1 MNDDALLD
9 LFILA
14 SEEGY
19 DGDVVKFHD
28 LLKQND
34 GAFSDAYA
42 MAKDNGYEGDE
53 DSLRALLGLN
63 KTLRENVEQKFLKDL
78 PKLQYDMP
86 KTSTIVP
93 TVELE
98 DELEQAKQNEEN
110 VKQTLEGNNKLTPTQ
125 STSNSLANMFT
136 QLSGWDNRIARVAY
150 AVQGDVAGM
159 QGEQL
164 EINRLQ
170 SKIKPVIE
178 PDKMFDTFDD
188 GVQFEDMGVIAASMT
203 NALTGLGVS
212 FLERTAGAF
221 IGGATGAVGG
231 GLAGLAVA
239 GPAGALAGAATG
251 LTMGFTY
258 GGFAGLA
265 SDMIASSIIDYNT
278 EKAKK
283 MGITYEELVEKGEA
297 EISMPATFGLF
308 QAQLE
313 KFQLGAIGRAIGK
326 TSGSFKK
333 FIVDLLETGSA
344 NTLQELGQEI
354 IAVTN
359 EEVGKLSGD
368 PDKNILDVTPEEL
381 GDIYERNKT
390 RISNAA
396 MNGLMGGK
404 GAMVLGRVAKGGAKY
419 GQENLSKLVTLYRTE
434 AQAKKQQEVIE
445 TLSEVYKEKNNP
457 DTTAK
462 TSKSLEEV
470 ENAAIESMRDIQN
483 ENIDVIER
491 LDEQEVDRSVEI
503 YDRLKTIDR
512 NISLINSS
520 DRDIATK
527 RLYVKPLQ
535 EEIGNLTRELSAL
548 RNEAAQRPDPIEA
561 QVAVAPFYNRE
572 VLSVDEARNIREDQ
586 SYKLYLETINNTAK
600 VTGVTIDGIDQ
611 AIGGYYLQEKDKAI
625 TEVSNVVRVT
635 ADNLDQVTEFAAL
648 MGGLTPEVQEST
660 IAGEEVEW
668 DGERHNADVYTVKVS
683 DAQGTLDALI
693 KVGITDFTLNET
705 ENTLTLFDIHDFRT
719 ADIDTKYENLL
730 TELEANNINYET
742 TELKAAD
749 SRFIG
754 EKERKQILQT
764 LRERQAESSPEG
776 KILRDKIKQAL
787 GNKAGES
794 QLTTEQQEVNEILK
808 LQGKKPKYSTQ
819 QTQQDITYDVD
830 EMVEEMNAMAS
841 EKVNY
846 NPTGLSTTNTVNVN
860 ALLERFPGV
869 KVIDDIARFNGIP
882 MVFTISDELTT
893 GKISNPFSKVVHSFE
908 GGSGFNQLYLN
919 LAWANTTESKANE
932 SIQAAKIAYEK
943 NKPLF
948 DRLWDEGKIPYG
960 HIPMAVI
967 KMGDDGIYNNQ
978 ALYEYSASQIK
989 KAIPERNRVRA
1000 QKELVKLVK
1009 NNAKVSEF
1017 VSKYRTI
1024 DETMANIADLPLTI
1038 RKVVG
1043 DNIFTGNIK
1052 KDTKPGQLKKPVPTA
1067 LLKGRPEE
1075 DRALIH
1081 VRTVRNQIVDPS
1093 TVAIPQRHVLSIV
1106 GVDVLNPE
1114 VVNIDHKNYKF
1125 GVKGTH
1131 IGILSNPVHA
1141 MDIFPEMVAKSISL
1155 KGRESMQSK
1164 TTQQLINSSV
1174 MANGPVAAF
1183 KGYQGIK
1190 LSTKVSEMRTLMSQL
1205 KLSFPDVS
1213 VADTQQEF
1221 DSKLAEPEVKKYV
1234 KRGDVIYGFTV
1245 EEGGSP
1251 KIYINP
1257 EYASTKVLLH
1267 EYGHIWQDYLKQ
1279 NNPELL
1285 QAGYGLLEGSDALYK
1300 AQMEY
1305 GDSELAREEALNEL
1319 ISNRGQ
1325 SIVDASLKSRFL
1337 NWLNGMFNYIKN
1349 RFKPFTQMTAD
1360 DFQNM
1365 TLEEFVDG
1373 SLASM
1378 LEGDAKKVEKIA
1390 SVRFSKQNIGDLM
1403 DILVAKKFSFN
1414 AIKDA
1419 LSDEYSLQDIRN
1431 AYEQS
1436 RTEFQESQAKNEGLF
1451 DYNKNIFQKA
1461 FGRFHRNLTSSRGF
1475 KAKSQQREVEVMDGA
1490 VDSHLKQALVR
1501 TNDLVQKVRKS
1512 GADPK
1517 LAEQQISMILE
1528 GKMGEYDMLSNK
1540 VLSEE
1545 VQEIAQD
1552 MRTHIDILQRQLLDG
1567 GYLTTA
1573 AQKISVEKG
1582 IGTYLTRSYRIFD
1595 IGSDKWNEEL
1605 QATKEGQQVIQKAR
1619 NLIRSQENTKTYA
1632 QQLAEEGFLDYEDAV
1647 EYATEQSLQNILK
1660 SSDAS
1665 PYIKSAREGGKDMN
1679 AMKKRK
1685 DIPEEIM
1692 ALMGVHTDPLQNYVR
1707 TTQRVSSLLASS
1719 KYLESVRK
1727 KGLNVFLFEKGDPLA
1742 PPEYKYEI
1750 AASSNNA
1757 YSPLSGLLTTKE
1769 IRDALINEPLL
1780 NGKVFNSPM
1789 FRYWLK
1795 GVASVKYGKT
1805 ILSPGTHGKNIFGNV
1820 FFMAMNGYTN
1830 PRAYIKAF
1838 TEIANQVK
1846 LRGETELSESLQNYI
1861 ELGIIDK
1868 SVVRREIIEMFGDK
1882 PVKVESLLDQ
1892 MNNRWWSN
1900 MPRKVGKAA
1909 EKAYQLEDDYFK
1921 IVSFEMEKERY
1932 ARLKY
1937 SNAYNTLSSDQKTE
1951 IEQIAAENTKNII
1964 PNYNRI
1970 GALREVMRSIPVF
1983 GTFISFQMES
1993 YRTAYNTIDLALK
2006 EIKDPKLSLLGAKR
2020 LASVIGFQTLYH
2032 YTLKSTLG
2040 DFFGAIGDGEDE
2052 DEKVSKFLSLV
2063 LPNWSKNSDIVLT
2076 KSGDGK
2082 FTYVDLTASNPHGQI
2097 TRAFNALMK
2106 GESAEEAVLGFM
2118 TEAFGP
2124 FITKDILYS
2133 AASQIFTNEKPSGA
2147 PLFKEEDSYATR
2159 FGKAVQVLWK
2169 AFEPG
2174 IIRSGAKI
2182 QEADNKLIETIGQ
2195 ATGYKPIEL
2204 DYAQAM
2210 QFAARDILNGTK
2222 NLTSYTQLNRKLKEG
2237 EITSA
2242 EFDQALDR
2250 YDEIKREI
2258 YSDLVPLYQ
2267 GALYFG
2273 MSTKDALKALDDAD
2287 VPRYIS
2293 NQIIRGNIT
2302 RVRN

>member
-19 DGDVVKFHD
+19 NGDVTKFHD
-28 LLKQND
+28 LLQKNNN
-34 GAFSDAYA
+34 AFSDAYT
-42 MAKDNGYEGDE
+42 MARDNGYEGDE

-63 KTLRENVEQKFLKDL
+63 KTLKQNVEQKFLKDL
-78 PKLQYDMP
+78 PELKFDMP
-86 KTSTIVP
+86 KTGTTAPTI
-93 TVELE
+93 ELE

-110 VKQTLEGNNKLTPTQ
+110 VKKTLEGDNQLTPSQ
-125 STSNSLANMFT
+125 LSANAISNMFT
-136 QLSGWDNRIARVAY
+136 RIAGWDNRIAEISHII
-150 AVQGDVAGM
+150 QGDVKGL
-159 QGEQL
+159 QGEEL
-164 EINRLQ
+164 ELNRLQ
-170 SKIKPVIE
+170 SQIKPVIE
-178 PDKMFDTFDD
+178 PMDAIESFKD
-188 GVQFEDMGVIAASMT
+188 GVDPNDFSLLGASMV
-203 NALTGLGVS
+203 NAMTGLGVS
-212 FLERTAGAF
+212 VIERMMGSVIGAGAGA
-221 IGGATGAVGG
+221 IGGGM
-231 GLAGLAVA
+231 AGMVA
-239 GPAGALAGAATG
+239 GPAGFLGGAAAGATTG
-251 LTMGFTY
+251 AAY
-258 GGFAGLA
+258 GGFAGMA
-265 SDMIASSIIDYNT
+265 SDMIAQSIIDYNK
-278 EKAKK
+278 EKAAE
-283 MGITYEELVEKGEA
+283 MGITYDELVDRGEA
-297 EISMPATFGLF
+297 EIVNPATLGLL

-313 KFQLGAIGRAIGK
+313 KAQLGVLGRAFGK
-326 TSGSFKK
+326 VSTGFKK
-333 FIVDLLETGSA
+333 FFAELVQITRTNG
-344 NTLQELGQEI
+344 LQELGQET
-354 IAVTN
+354 IAIVN
-359 EEVGKLSGD
+359 EEAGRVAAD
-368 PDKNILDVTPEEL
+368 PDKNILDLTPEEA
-381 GDIYERNKT
+381 GDIFERNK
-390 RISNAA
+390 RRLANAGL
-396 MNGLMGGK
+396 NGVMGAK
-404 GAMVLGRVAKGGAKY
+404 GSMIGGRVIQGGAKY
-419 GQENLSKLVTLYRTE
+419 GQKSLSKLVTIYRTDDQVKTQE
-434 AQAKKQQEVIE
+434 AAFE
-445 TLSEVYKEKNNP
+445 TLVDINDQRNNP
-457 DTTAK
+457 DTTAQAK
-462 TSKSLEEV
+462 KVLDQV
-470 ENAAIESMRDIQN
+470 EQSTIDNLRDIQN

-491 LDEQEVDRSVEI
+491 LEPQEVDRSVEI
-503 YDRLKTIDR
+503 YDRLNDISR
-512 NISLINSS
+512 NIGLIEKM
-520 DRDIATK
+520 DRDLATK
-527 RLYVKPLQ
+527 RKYIKPLQ
-535 EEIGNLTRELSAL
+535 DEIGRLTTELSNL
-548 RNEAAQRPDPIEA
+548 RNEVSQRPDPVEA
-561 QVAVAPFYNRE
+561 QVAVAPFYEQEVSDVTEAEAIRGRE
-572 VLSVDEARNIREDQ
+572 
-586 SYKLYLETINNTAK
+586 SYQIYLETINDTAK
-600 VTGVTIDGIDQ
+600 LTGVTIDGVEQ
-611 AIGGYYLQEKDKAI
+611 AIGGYYLQAKDKKI
-625 TEVSNVVRVT
+625 TEVSNVINVQAESFDDVV
-635 ADNLDQVTEFAAL
+635 NFAAL
-648 MGGLTPEVQEST
+648 LGGLTPEVQEAT
-660 IAGEEVEW
+660 IATRIIE
-668 DGERHNADVYTVKVS
+668 DGNEAINADVITLSVS
-683 DAQGTLDALI
+683 DAQTTLDAL
-693 KVGITDFTLNET
+693 KELDFTDFTLNET
-705 ENTLTLFDIHDFRT
+705 NNTLTLVDPYDFRNEYFGRMDELIERLEQK
-719 ADIDTKYENLL
+719 DIQYEITK
-730 TELEANNINYET
+730 A
-742 TELKAAD
+742 ASAD
-749 SRFIG
+749 SRYIG
-754 EKERKQILQT
+754 EDERKQILSAISKGTTGESQ
-764 LRERQAESSPEG
+764 QANV
-776 KILRDKIKQAL
+776 LRDKIEQAL
-787 GNKAGES
+787 GSKAGES
-794 QLTTEQQEVNEILK
+794 PLTTEQQEVNEILK

-819 QTQQDITYDVD
+819 QTQQDIAYDVD

-846 NPTGLSTTNTVNVN
+846 NPTGMSTTNTVNVN

-869 KVIDDIARFNGIP
+869 KIIDDVATLNGIP

-893 GKISNPFSKVVHSFE
+893 GNITNGTSKVVHSFE

-932 SIQAAKIAYEK
+932 SIQAAQVAYQK

-948 DRLWDEGKIPYG
+948 DRLWDQGKIPYG

-1017 VSKYRTI
+1017 VSKYKTI

-1052 KDTKPGQLKKPVPTA
+1052 EDTKPGQSKKPVPTA
-1067 LLKGRPEE
+1067 LLKGRPED

-1081 VRTVRNQIVDPS
+1081 ARTVRNQIVDPS

-1131 IGILSNPVHA
+1131 IGMLSNPVHA

-1164 TTQQLINSSV
+1164 TTQQLIQSSV

-1221 DSKLAEPEVKKYV
+1221 ENKVAEPEVKKYV

-1245 EEGGSP
+1245 EENGSP

-1267 EYGHIWQDYLKQ
+1267 EYGHVWQDYLRQ

-1285 QAGYGLLEGSDALYK
+1285 QAGYGLLEGSEALYK

-1349 RFKPFTQMTAD
+1349 KFKPFSQMTAD

-1378 LEGDAKKVEKIA
+1378 LEGDSKKVEQIA
-1390 SVRFSKQNIGDLM
+1390 GVRFSKQNIGDFM
-1403 DILVAKKFSFN
+1403 DVLVAKKFSFN

-1436 RTEFQESQAKNEGLF
+1436 RTEFQEAQAKNEGLF

-1461 FGRFHRNLTSSRGF
+1461 FGRFHRTLTSSRGF
-1475 KAKSQQREVEVMDGA
+1475 KAKSQQRELEVMDGA

-1501 TNDLVQKVRKS
+1501 TNDLVKKVRES

-1528 GKMGEYDMLSNK
+1528 GKMGEFDMLTNK
-1540 VLSEE
+1540 VLSDD
-1545 VQEIAQD
+1545 VQEIVQD

-1573 AQKISVEKG
+1573 GQRTAVEKG

-1595 IGSDKWNEEL
+1595 IGADKWNEEL
-1605 QATKEGQQVIQKAR
+1605 QATKEGQQIIQKAR
-1619 NLIRSQENTKTYA
+1619 NLIRSQENTKIYA
-1632 QQLAEEGFLDYEDAV
+1632 QELAEEGFLDYEEAL
-1647 EYATEQSLQNILK
+1647 EYATELSLQNILK
-1660 SSDAS
+1660 GSDAS

-1679 AMKKRK
+1679 ALRRRK

-1692 ALMGVHTDPLQNYVR
+1692 ALMGVHNDPLQNYVR

-1727 KGLNVFLFEKGDPLA
+1727 SGLNVFLFEKGDPLA
-1742 PPEYKYEI
+1742 PAEYKYEI
-1750 AASSNNA
+1750 AAPSTDS

-1769 IRDALINEPLL
+1769 IRDALQFEPLL

-1805 ILSPGTHGKNIFGNV
+1805 ILSPGTHGKNILGNL

-1830 PRAYIKAF
+1830 PKAYTKAF
-1838 TEIANQVK
+1838 TEVANQIK
-1846 LRGETELSESLQNYI
+1846 LRGETEISESLQNYI
-1861 ELGIIDK
+1861 ELGLIDK

-1882 PVKVESLLDQ
+1882 PVNVESLLDQ
-1892 MNNRWWSN
+1892 MNSRWWNN
-1900 MPRKVGKAA
+1900 MPGKVGKAA

-1937 SNAYNTLSSDQKTE
+1937 SNAYNTLTSDQKTE
-1951 IEQIAAENTKNII
+1951 VEQIAAENTKNII

-1970 GALREVMRSIPVF
+1970 GALREIMRSIPVF

-1993 YRTAYNTIDLALK
+1993 YRTAYNTIDLAIK
-2006 EIKDPKLSLLGAKR
+2006 EIKDPNLSLLGAKR
-2020 LASVIGFQTLYH
+2020 LASVLAFQTLYH

-2040 DFFGAIGDGEDE
+2040 DFFGAIGDEEDE
-2052 DEKVSKFLSLV
+2052 DEKVSKYLSLV
-2063 LPNWSKNSDIVLT
+2063 LPSWSKNSDIVLT
-2076 KSGDGK
+2076 QAGDGK
-2082 FTYVDLTASNPHGQI
+2082 LTYVDLTASNPHGQI

-2106 GESAEEAVLGFM
+2106 GKSAEESVLDFM
-2118 TEAFGP
+2118 AEAFGP
-2124 FITKDILYS
+2124 FVTKDILYS
-2133 AASQIFTNEKPSGA
+2133 AASQVFTNEKPSGA
-2147 PLFKEEDSYATR
+2147 PLFKAEDSYATR

-2174 IIRSGAKI
+2174 IIRSGIKI
-2182 QEADNKLIETIGQ
+2182 READSKLIETIGQ
-2195 ATGYKPIEL
+2195 ATGYKPIQL
-2204 DYAQAM
+2204 DYAEAM
-2210 QFAARDILNGTK
+2210 GFAARNILNGTK
-2222 NLTSYTQLNRKLKEG
+2222 NLTSYTQLNRRFKSG
-2237 EITSA
+2237 EITKS
-2242 EFDQALDR
+2242 EFNQALDR
-2250 YDEIKREI
+2250 YDEVKREI
-2258 YSDLVPLYQ
+2258 YADLVPLYE

-2273 MSTKDALKALDDAD
+2273 ISSKDATKALESAG
-2287 VPRYIS
+2287 VPRYIRS
-2293 NQIIRGNIT
+2293 QIRKGRIT
-2302 RVRN
+2302 KVRD